1 MANQRAVNGG
11 GRGRGRRRRERN
23 AADAD
28 ASVSSAFLNSHAT
41 NRTRIVPGV
50 IGFMR
55 LVTNSVTL
63 NPVPSFPHSPF
74 PSPAT
79 FSLLSMPTKLELIII
94 IIIGIS
100 VKCDLNL
107 IILNYFVTCISFS
120 FSISFS
126 FPFFFLDLMYSGMLR
141 FSFCLS
147 FSSHAMCLI
156 PFGFVTFPVRF
167 RFRFDFDSF
176 LLCLCF
182 LCFFFFIFYWF
193 TRVDS
198 VLTEPLS
205 LSPGRLHL
213 FDWNW
218 FLVSRW
224 GFETR
229 LKNHNNH
236 NHIVWH
242 CIVLCSILVIF
253 SSAQLDL
260 RLKC

>member
-11 GRGRGRRRRERN
+11 GCGRGRGKRN

-63 NPVPSFPHSPF
+63 DRLPSSLPLSPSL
-74 PSPAT
+74 SPPLEAFT
-79 FSLLSMPTKLELIII
+79 LLSMPTKLELIIV

-126 FPFFFLDLMYSGMLR
+126 FPFFFLDFLYSEC
-141 FSFCLS
+141 SVS
-147 FSSHAMCLI
+147 VSVWVSHPMPRLI
-156 PFGFVTFPVRF
+156 PFGFVTFPV

-182 LCFFFFIFYWF
+182 LFFFFYFLLVHSSGF
-193 TRVDS
+193 S
-198 VLTEPLS
+198 AQAEPLS
-205 LSPGRLHL
+205 LSSGRLHL